1 MLNWISRFMAG
12 RYGFDRLG
20 QVLAITAAAVLIFA
34 RIFASGVLALIAYV
48 LAAECIYRMLSKRI
62 VLRTN
67 ENRKFSQLCA
77 AAGAFMRRDRKK
89 YKYFRCPK
97 CRSTVKVP
105 RGKGKIAIRCRFCGD
120 EFIRKS

>member
-20 QVLAITAAAVLIFA
+20 QVLAIAAAAVLILA
-34 RIFASGVLALIAYV
+34 RIFASGMLAIIAYV
-48 LAAECIYRMLSKRI
+48 LAAVCIYRMLSKCI
-62 VLRTN
+62 VIRAN

-77 AAGAFMRRDRKK
+77 AVGAYMRRDRKK

-97 CRSTVKVP
+97 CHSTAKVP